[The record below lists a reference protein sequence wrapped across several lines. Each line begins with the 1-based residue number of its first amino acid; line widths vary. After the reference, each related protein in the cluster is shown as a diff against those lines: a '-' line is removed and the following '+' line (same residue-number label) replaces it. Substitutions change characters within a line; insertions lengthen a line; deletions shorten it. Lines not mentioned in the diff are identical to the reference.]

1 MRIEPYLQFNGNCAQ
16 AFEYYR
22 QHLRGEELC
31 LMPYRGSPAADQV
44 GADWQDKI
52 MHGSVT
58 LGPTMLMGADGG
70 CPDEGGDANTID
82 SQQGMRGS
90 AVCLTVDEPGEAERV
105 FGALAQ
111 GGKVQMPLQETFWA
125 RKFGMLQDQF
135 GVAWMINCLKP
146 A

>member
-1 MRIEPYLQFNGNCAQ
+1 MRIEPYLLLNGNCAQ

-52 MHGSVT
+52 MHASVT
-58 LGPTMLMGADGG
+58 LGPTMLMGSDGPCPEGQAPGSGMQG
-70 CPDEGGDANTID
+70 C
-82 SQQGMRGS
+82 S
-90 AVCLTVDEPGEAERV
+90 VCLTVDQPGEAERV

-111 GGKVQMPLQETFWA
+111 GGTVQMPLQETFWA
-125 RKFGMLQDQF
+125 HKFGMLHDQF

-146 A
+146 G